1 MAGTRILPAGMRRGV
16 ALFNEGRYYAAHEEM
31 ELAWRATLGEERLFY
46 QGLIQAAVALWRVTR
61 GDATIALTM
70 VCRALPKLRQFA
82 PEFRGLD
89 VARLVNDLLYVRDQ
103 LLALGEAHVA
113 EFDPR
118 QLPRLHGPA
127 ADERRRA
134 GRRAV
139 FGGVR

>member
-70 VCRALPKLRQFA
+70 TCRALPKLRRFA
-82 PEFRGLD
+82 PAFQGID

-103 LLALGEAHVA
+103 LLALGEEHVA

-127 ADERRRA
+127 AEKPRRGARRA
-134 GRRAV
+134 AIGDAR
-139 FGGVR
+139 